1 MLSNPW
7 FTGQSR
13 SPYCLGLRTIL
24 LLVQCPAMR
33 RRLTWEQRRVMER
46 PYWQHAHSH
55 RSDHPPV
62 LLHDL
67 KDFAVHPLKLT
78 YSCLGNFETSTCLLK
93 QNSEDCTNEK
103 FHTADFSR
111 VWLCLK
117 KNSEGWSQLRSW
129 EFKIMNQDTSWMRTH
144 SHLQLPNCMT
154 VSKLFHFSCS
164 VYSPCLKSHTH
175 THTLTL
181 PIFLSCSIFPIVL
194 FISNILNNLLIHF
207 VNCPSY

>member
-1 MLSNPW
+1 MSQDSSVGPSSGAFHGLWLTTHEVQRARECPKGHLHQAFRQRLQTLCNPW

-13 SPYCLGLRTIL
+13 SPYCLGLRTIF
-24 LLVQCPAMR
+24 LLVQCLAMR

-55 RSDHPPV
+55 GSDHPPV

-117 KNSEGWSQLRSW
+117 K
-129 EFKIMNQDTSWMRTH
+129 KIQRAEAN
-144 SHLQLPNCMT
+144 
-154 VSKLFHFSCS
+154 
-164 VYSPCLKSHTH
+164 
-175 THTLTL
+175 
-181 PIFLSCSIFPIVL
+181 
-194 FISNILNNLLIHF
+194 
-207 VNCPSY
+207 